1 VLAVRLDRQ
10 AVWALGAVTQVAM
23 VAGLLW
29 LGLQVIGPR
38 GPEGEPTVFDYE
50 PLSGIGMGWWAAA
63 ITGAQLIL
71 LGLLAYLAVKPL
83 ERDSSRSTG

>member
-1 VLAVRLDRQ
+1 MAVRLDRQ

-38 GPEGEPTVFDYE
+38 G
-50 PLSGIGMGWWAAA
+50 
-63 ITGAQLIL
+63 
-71 LGLLAYLAVKPL
+71 LLAYLAVKPL